1 MCVKTCC
8 TSYDYTKNVK
18 TTEMIKQSIK
28 KIVKENGDV
37 FFTNDSNTCKFFAII
52 YQLPYTHIIIN

>member
-1 MCVKTCC
+1 MK
-8 TSYDYTKNVK
+8 
-18 TTEMIKQSIK
+18 SIK

-52 YQLPYTHIIIN
+52 YQLPYTHIIIKVHVYSGESKIEFRSTEKKT